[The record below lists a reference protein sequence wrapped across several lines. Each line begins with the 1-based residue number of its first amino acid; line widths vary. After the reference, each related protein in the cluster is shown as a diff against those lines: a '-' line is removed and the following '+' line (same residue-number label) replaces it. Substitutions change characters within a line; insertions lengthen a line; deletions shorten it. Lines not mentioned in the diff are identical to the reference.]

1 MKIVYAS
8 RTGNVQSIVQRL
20 GFTDALEITS
30 GNETIEED
38 YVLFTYT
45 DGFGDIP
52 YEVED
57 FLQSN
62 SDYLNGVIV
71 SGDLGYGEAYC
82 LAGDKIAEA
91 YHVPCLYKV
100 ENDGSEEDLK
110 AIKEKIASL

>member
-62 SDYLNGVIV
+62 SNYLKGVIV
-71 SGDLGYGEAYC
+71 SGDLGY
-82 LAGDKIAEA
+82 AEA